1 MRLSRKYPVPDE
13 LALLYEFVNSLDLRS
28 FVERGVQ
35 HAGGDEFATK
45 RQLEVW
51 MRHRGLLAQGAELEE
66 EDYPKVLQ
74 LRHSLRAF
82 LQRAPA
88 VRRRDASAITLVNA
102 SAAAFPLIVQ
112 VSKTGK
118 IRLQAL
124 PGVRSSGLGSI
135 LAELQY
141 AAATAKLD
149 RLKTCA
155 AEDCQRVFYDRS
167 KPGTRRWCA
176 STLCGNRQKTRAYRR
191 RQGQRGISSPKKTD
205 RISSPRQRKAP
216 RIT

>member
-1 MRLSRKYPVPDE
+1 
-13 LALLYEFVNSLDLRS
+13 LALLYQFVNSLDLRS

-35 HAGGDEFATK
+35 HAGGDELATK

-51 MRHRGLLAQGAELEE
+51 MRQRSLLATGARLD
-66 EDYPKVLQ
+66 EDDHRKVLQ

-82 LQRAPA
+82 LQLAPA
-88 VRRRDASAITLVNA
+88 ARRRDASAIEMLNA
-102 SAAAFPLIVQ
+102 SAATSPLIVQ
-112 VSKTGK
+112 TSKTGK
-118 IRLQAL
+118 IRLHPL
-124 PGVRSSGLGSI
+124 PGVSSGGLGSI

-141 AAATAKLD
+141 AADTAKLD

-155 AEDCQRVFYDRS
+155 AEDCRWVFYDRS

-191 RQGQRGISSPKKTD
+191 RRGQRGITSD
-205 RISSPRQRKAP
+205 HGR
-216 RIT
+216 

>member
-1 MRLSRKYPVPDE
+1 MRLSRRYFVPDQ

-28 FVERGVQ
+28 FVEHGVQ
-35 HAGGDEFATK
+35 HLGGDEFATK
-45 RQLEVW
+45 QQLGGW
-51 MRHRGLLAQGAELEE
+51 MRHRGLLARDAQLDR
-66 EDYPKVLQ
+66 EDYRKVLE

-82 LQRAPA
+82 LQLAPA
-88 VRRRDASAITLVNA
+88 VRRRDASTITLVNA
-102 SAAAFPLIVQ
+102 SAASFPLIVQ

-118 IRLQAL
+118 IQLQPL
-124 PGVRSSGLGSI
+124 PGVRFSGLGAI

-141 AAATAKLD
+141 AAATSKLD

-155 AEDCQRVFYDRS
+155 AEDCQRIFYDRS

-191 RQGQRGISSPKKTD
+191 RKGQRKPNTAAVSS
-205 RISSPRQRKAP
+205 R
-216 RIT
+216 